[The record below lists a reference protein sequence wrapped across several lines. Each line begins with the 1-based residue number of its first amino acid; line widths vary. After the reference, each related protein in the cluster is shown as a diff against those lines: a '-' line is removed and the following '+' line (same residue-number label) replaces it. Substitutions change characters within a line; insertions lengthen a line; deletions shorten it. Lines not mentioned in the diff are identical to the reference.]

1 MIASEAVRFHTRVE
15 NFKFETEANAT
26 SLIARDCTEEDK
38 FKISFENYN
47 SRFREQLLQLILK
60 KKLQQR

>member
-26 SLIARDCTEEDK
+26 SLIAPKKTNLK
-38 FKISFENYN
+38 FHSKITILDSENNFY
-47 SRFREQLLQLILK
+47 S
-60 KKLQQR
+60 